1 MKLKS
6 KVTAVFLSVALIPF
20 ILGMAIAIWESSG
33 QVKKSTIQ
41 LSSESMKNS
50 ASRFSEYFKE
60 RKLLISVYADT
71 DRAKSMDWDKIG
83 PYLKSEVKRLDGM
96 FEKLLVGRRDG
107 HFYNTAAGNPARGN
121 LVTENDK
128 EPGAKLSSIAKRDY
142 WKKTAGE
149 NAKPGDPVYVSDP
162 MISMTTGARQ
172 IMVAGSMVDGNAVK
186 GMISGSVT
194 FESVSTEVE
203 LIRKELADL
212 FGDSAKFCIVT
223 HSGMYLYH
231 WDEKKVI
238 HLGKDEKGDKKVVM
252 EKITEDP
259 NESVKELG
267 RKMLAGEEG
276 FLTFRETGTGSTMYA
291 FYGPIKSSGY
301 SLAMFLPESYVLAS
315 ARTLMWIMLVII
327 VLAGA
332 VVIYS
337 SVTFARKLNEPIQNV
352 VDVTTTVAAGDLTV
366 DIQDAGDDEMGM
378 MLGALKNLVTKVHGI
393 IRDINQ
399 VADQLSIAADD
410 ISATTNSFT
419 QNAQDQAASAE
430 EVTATIEE
438 ISSGVENVA
447 NGTSEQSRRL
457 ESLLSNINELS
468 GIIHETENAINSA
481 NRLSTSIAER
491 ANRSSSTLGSMSESM
506 KNITESSKKMGDI
519 IVLINNVSEQINL
532 LSLNAAIEA
541 ARAGDAGRGFAVVAD
556 EISKLADETSKSIR
570 DIESLIKMNEN
581 EINTGLAG
589 AIETVESIGAII
601 KDIGTITDSMANV
614 SSFMHKQLEINDVVT
629 REAGDVQQRADEIR
643 IATEEQKTATTEI
656 VKSVTNINDLTQ
668 SNASGTEELA
678 AKTEEFSK
686 MADSLMG
693 KIRFFKV

>member
-1 MKLKS
+1 
-6 KVTAVFLSVALIPF
+6 
-20 ILGMAIAIWESSG
+20 
-33 QVKKSTIQ
+33 
-41 LSSESMKNS
+41 
-50 ASRFSEYFKE
+50 
-60 RKLLISVYADT
+60 
-71 DRAKSMDWDKIG
+71 MDWDKIG